1 MENFRPD
8 LMEVVAAWVR
18 GVKFAELAKMTS
30 IFEVGVGRGGG
41 RCVGLGLGLW
51 GGRGMDV

>member
-1 MENFRPD
+1 MDAYVENFRPD

-30 IFEVGVGRGGG
+30 IFEVGVGR
-41 RCVGLGLGLW
+41 W
-51 GGRGMDV
+51 GRGVREVWSA